1 METWAAFSRD
11 APPRQGGRVSASA
24 LEPFC
29 RFKNFMREETGNPA
43 RMSLMG
49 LPAGLWS
56 SIGWAQETSYGVKTL
71 DHFSTI
77 CRVRILFD
85 HLIECVVFY
94 LLGQVLEPYSN
105 RAIQQTNSRAYS
117 RSTSLLGQNRR
128 CSIAMRS
135 LDRVESSSE
144 IDPPGR
150 G

>member
-1 METWAAFSRD
+1 MSVVGQTRKSKLVSD
-11 APPRQGGRVSASA
+11 MSASA
-24 LEPFC
+24 SIA
-29 RFKNFMREETGNPA
+29 EERNDQPHRRRPYLGDGERSESSGSR
-43 RMSLMG
+43 RMALRPLG
-49 LPAGLWS
+49 
-56 SIGWAQETSYGVKTL
+56 
-71 DHFSTI
+71 HFSTI
-77 CRVRILFD
+77 CKVHILFD
-85 HLIECVVFY
+85 HLIEHVAFH

-150 G
+150 C